1 MTTFPY
7 NRNGSNVTLR
17 LFELMVNIPIHEQ
30 KKVVKE
36 LEERL
41 FTKNEKR
48 KHIRKPYFM
57 VVDFTALNKNYK
69 DFIKNIS
76 TGGVFIATR
85 LPMPIGQRVSMTFTL
100 PTCKKHVK
108 ITGEIIRSNGK
119 GIGVKFRLMEQLG
132 GKLNLY
138 CLKNVHD
145 FIHDTRMEVK
155 KLAKVRKKRVR
166 WNASTDTSVS
176 GYKLYWAIDQ
186 GVNYD
191 SEFKEIGN
199 VTEVVLPDDIP
210 SFPLVAGD
218 VEIGVTAVN
227 SIGNESDMAASSAR
241 FDFTVP
247 DAPTDVVVEDI

>member
-1 MTTFPY
+1 MPTLSY
-7 NRNGSNVTLR
+7 KASGSNVTVR
-17 LFELMVNIPIHEQ
+17 LFELMVNMPMHEQ
-30 KKVVKE
+30 EKVVKE

-41 FTKNEKR
+41 FAKEDKR
-48 KHIRKPYFM
+48 QHIRKPYFM
-57 VVDFTALNKNYK
+57 VVDFAALNRNYK

-85 LPMPIGQRVSMTFTL
+85 SPMPIGQKVSMSFAL
-100 PTCKKHVK
+100 PACKKNVK

-119 GIGVKFRLMEQLG
+119 GIGVKFKLMEQLG
-132 GKLNLY
+132 ETLNLY

-145 FIHDTRMEVK
+145 FIHDIRMEVK
-155 KLAKVRKKRVR
+155 EVAKVRKKRVR
-166 WNASTDTSVS
+166 WNASTDPSVS
-176 GYKLYWAIDQ
+176 GYKLYWAIDA

-210 SFPLVAGD
+210 SFPLIAGD